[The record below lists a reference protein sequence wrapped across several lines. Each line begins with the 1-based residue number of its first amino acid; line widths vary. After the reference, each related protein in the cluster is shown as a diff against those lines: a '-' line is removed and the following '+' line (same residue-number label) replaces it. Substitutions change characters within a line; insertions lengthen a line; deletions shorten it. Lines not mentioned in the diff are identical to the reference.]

1 MSDDEKKFSLD
12 ELPDEGSQPVK
23 KTPAP
28 KKTLEKPLDPRVTN
42 LKNLKTDSSKVEM
55 MVQTWSFDHP
65 EYSFFWVPWAF
76 TIVIAEWSGY
86 FSTVQDDLQR
96 AVENPF
102 ALGADVIANFI
113 SFGTVLLK
121 HPIILLVL
129 IPVFFRFRKQSEYY
143 FEVTFDGVNTIKKY
157 IPRGSKEQVHRTL
170 VKWDAIKDVRK
181 TKIDDKEILRLTSLD
196 GHIADIIWYIDIEK
210 KRALKLLLSGMI
222 TAKNPLRIFLD
233 NEKELK

>member
-1 MSDDEKKFSLD
+1 MSNDEKKFSLD

-23 KTPAP
+23 KTAAP
-28 KKTLEKPLDPRVTN
+28 KKLSEKPLDPRVTN

-55 MVQTWSFDHP
+55 MVQTWTFDVP
-65 EYSFFWVPWAF
+65 EYSFFWVPWAA
-76 TIVIAEWSGY
+76 TICIAEWSGY
-86 FSTVQDDLQR
+86 FSTIEEDLQR

-102 ALGADVIANFI
+102 ALGADVIASFI
-113 SFGTVLLK
+113 SFGTVLMK

-129 IPVFFRFRKQSEYY
+129 IPVFFRFRKQSEYF
-143 FEVTFDGVNTIKKY
+143 FEVKFDGLNTVKKF

-170 VKWDAIKDVRK
+170 IRWDNIKEVKKGV
-181 TKIDDKEILRLTSLD
+181 IDDKEILRFTSLD
-196 GHIADIIWYIDIEK
+196 GHIGDLIWYIDIEK

-222 TAKNPLRIFLD
+222 SPKNPLRVFLD

>member
-23 KTPAP
+23 KAPHKKIIQKPA
-28 KKTLEKPLDPRVTN
+28 DPRVTN
-42 LKNLKTDSSKVEM
+42 LKNLKSDSSKVEM
-55 MVQTWSFDHP
+55 MVQTWSFDFP
-65 EYSFFWVPWAF
+65 EFSFFWMPWAA
-76 TIVIAEWSGY
+76 TICIAEWSGY
-86 FSTVQDDLQR
+86 FSTVEGDLQR

-102 ALGADVIANFI
+102 AIGADVVASFI
-113 SFGTVLLK
+113 SFGTVILK

-143 FEVTFDGVNTIKKY
+143 FEVTFDGVNTVKKY
-157 IPRGSKEQVHRTL
+157 VPRGSKDQVHRTL
-170 VKWDAIKDVRK
+170 VKWDSIKDVK
-181 TKIDDKEILRLTSLD
+181 KVSIDDKEILRLMSLD

-222 TAKNPLRIFLD
+222 SQKNPLRVFLD